1 MDFLKFKKKIAGG
14 FWTVV
19 TRNDMWM
26 FPTSIFLKRIAFVPW
41 LSVLFQISKGF
52 CNKSNHTKDHQGET
66 PEIRNEDK
74 EFENK
79 KN

>member
-26 FPTSIFLKRIAFVPW
+26 FPTYDFLG
-41 LSVLFQISKGF
+41 LGSVFCSKYPKGF

-66 PEIRNEDK
+66 PKIRNEDK